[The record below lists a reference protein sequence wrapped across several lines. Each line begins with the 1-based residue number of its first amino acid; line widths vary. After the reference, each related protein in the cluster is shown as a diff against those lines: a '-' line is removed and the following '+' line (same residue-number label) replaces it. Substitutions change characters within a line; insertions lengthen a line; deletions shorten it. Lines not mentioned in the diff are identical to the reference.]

1 MESIFGME
9 NMAKEAAVLRM
20 VQAYD
25 KEIHEIARVSYMVR
39 QSRPIRPAWYCP
51 LLVRLGDVMVALGT
65 RLKTH
70 YSIHMRFEND
80 NLDVP

>member
-9 NMAKEAAVLRM
+9 NRAKEAAVVRM
-20 VQAYD
+20 IQAHE
-25 KEIHEIARVSYMVR
+25 KELQEIARVSNMVR
-39 QSRPIRPAWYCP
+39 QSRPIHPAWYCP

-70 YSIHMRFEND
+70 YSIQHALRAR
-80 NLDVP
+80 

>member
-1 MESIFGME
+1 ME
-9 NMAKEAAVLRM
+9 NMAREAAVLRM
-20 VQAYD
+20 IQAYE
-25 KEIHEIARVSYMVR
+25 KEIHEIARISNMLR

-51 LLVRLGDVMVALGT
+51 LLVRLGIMMVALGT

-70 YSIHMRFEND
+70 YSIHMRFGND